1 MLSIALVLAPIA
13 LAVVPPLM
21 DQVEPKQIER
31 FALRQ
36 RLVLTPSNGDRVLTY
51 IRVTRRWR
59 SLGLVFGLLVV
70 LAGFTAESIVLRP
83 LPVFLGWFAGVLVA
97 EVRLARA
104 RPSGRGDLGLRLVP
118 PVLTLLWAAS
128 AVTAGA
134 LAVYGAVARS
144 LTPGTSVTP
153 GTSLAPG
160 TDAAALLW
168 ITATAAVVTAVP
180 VLLRGLRI
188 RPLPDEPA
196 DQVATEIAARSRSAH
211 ALAAGGAVAA
221 LWCGF
226 RSIPSDPPNT
236 LGALLLVVSLVV
248 PFVALAM
255 GTHSWRP
262 VPRTHRKHR
271 WAAPATALAAV
282 ATAVALGAV
291 LAWSVPPPRSPDA
304 VTWSAPQGREET
316 SSLPI
321 AHAALPECG
330 TRLTFRKCTA
340 WELFSVDEG
349 PDDPGSS
356 IMALQAATFAGKQ
369 GPLPHPAPFALS
381 GDGFHAVYL
390 HARTR
395 RMVHHDLRTGA
406 RHDLTGP
413 LADTELPVPVLSH
426 DGRHA
431 ALTTAG
437 PGTGT
442 TRLVSTDGGRGVEV
456 PGIAR
461 VLGVGPRG
469 FTAVTLPEGDRTEL
483 VTVDQSGAVRT
494 RAPFD
499 PAPAAGLF
507 PDGRRVLVL
516 TERGEAVTVDPA
528 TGKSLRRVKIR
539 ARLLDGGDAPELLG
553 WDAHGRFLARLD
565 LDDDGDELRLVDPTT
580 GKTSEARGIGLVES
594 HRSPVIGKVHPW

>member
-21 DQVEPKQIER
+21 DQVEPKHVER

-36 RLVLTPSNGDRVLTY
+36 GLALTPSNGDRVLTY

-118 PVLTLLWAAS
+118 PAVALLWAA
-128 AVTAGA
+128 
-134 LAVYGAVARS
+134 GAVAA
-144 LTPGTSVTP
+144 GT
-153 GTSLAPG
+153 LACYGMVRYLRFG
-160 TDAAALLW
+160 TDAAALPW
-168 ITATAAVVTAVP
+168 AAGVATVVTAVP
-180 VLLRGLRI
+180 VLLRGLRT
-188 RPLPDEPA
+188 RPLTDEPA
-196 DQVATEIAARSRSAH
+196 DRVAAEIAARSRSAH
-211 ALAAGGAVAA
+211 VLAAGGAVAA

-226 RSIPSDPPNT
+226 RSMPPDT
-236 LGALLLVVSLVV
+236 LAASILLVSLVV
-248 PFVALAM
+248 PFVALVM

-262 VPRTHRKHR
+262 VPRAHREHR
-271 WAAPATALAAV
+271 WAAPATAV
-282 ATAVALGAV
+282 ATVTAAVALGVV
-291 LAWSVPPPRSPDA
+291 LAWSVPAPRSPDA
-304 VTWSAPQGREET
+304 VTWSAPEGREET
-316 SSLPI
+316 SSRPI

-330 TRLTFRKCTA
+330 TRLTFRRCAA

-349 PDDPGSS
+349 PDDPGTSV
-356 IMALQAATFAGKQ
+356 MALQAATFAGRH
-369 GPLPHPAPFALS
+369 GPLPRPAPFALS

-395 RMVHHDLRTGA
+395 RMVHQDLRTGV

-413 LADTELPVPVLSH
+413 LADAELPVPVLSH

-431 ALTTAG
+431 ALTTSG

-442 TRLVSTDGGRGVEV
+442 TRLVSTGGGRGVEV

-461 VLGVGPRG
+461 VLGVGSRG
-469 FTAVTLPEGDRTEL
+469 FTAVTLPEGDKAEL
-483 VTVDQSGAVRT
+483 VTVGPDGAVRT
-494 RAPFD
+494 RVPFD

-507 PDGRRVLVL
+507 PDGRRLLVL
-516 TERGEAVTVDPA
+516 TENGEAATVDPA
-528 TGKSLRRVKIR
+528 TGKTVRKVKIR
-539 ARLLDGGDAPELLG
+539 VELSEFGDAPELLG
-553 WDAHGRFLARLD
+553 WDAHGRFLTRLD
-565 LDDDGDELRLVDPTT
+565 LDDADDELRLVDPAT
-580 GKTSEARGIGLVES
+580 GKASEAEGISLNES
-594 HRSPVIGKVHPW
+594 HRFPVLGKVDPW

>member
-36 RLVLTPSNGDRVLTY
+36 RLVLTPSNGDRVLAY

-70 LAGFTAESIVLRP
+70 LAGFTAESIMIRP

-118 PVLTLLWAAS
+118 AAVALLWTVS

-134 LAVYGAVARS
+134 LAVHGAVARS

-153 GTSLAPG
+153 GTG
-160 TDAAALLW
+160 AAALLW

-180 VLLRGLRI
+180 VLLRGLRT

-196 DQVATEIAARSRSAH
+196 DRVAAEISARSRSAH
-211 ALAAGGAVAA
+211 VLAAGGAVAA

-226 RSIPSDPPNT
+226 RSLPPDPSNT
-236 LGALLLVVSLVV
+236 LAAPLLLVSLVV

-255 GTHSWRP
+255 GTHAWRP
-262 VPRTHRKHR
+262 VPRAHREHR
-271 WAAPATALAAV
+271 WAAPATAVATVTAAV
-282 ATAVALGAV
+282 VLGAV
-291 LAWSVPPPRSPDA
+291 LAWSVPAPRSPDA
-304 VTWSAPQGREET
+304 VTRLAPEGREET
-316 SSLPI
+316 SSRPI

-330 TRLTFRKCTA
+330 TRLTFRKCA
-340 WELFSVDEG
+340 VWELFAVDDG
-349 PDDPGSS
+349 PDEPRTS
-356 IMALQAATFAGKQ
+356 IMAPQAATFAGRR
-369 GPLPHPAPFALS
+369 GPLPRPAPFALS

-395 RMVHHDLRTGA
+395 RMVHQDLRTGV

-431 ALTTAG
+431 ALTATG

-442 TRLVSTDGGRGVEV
+442 TRLVETDGGRGVEV

-469 FTAVTLPEGDRTEL
+469 FTAVTLPEGDKAEL
-483 VTVDQSGAVRT
+483 VTVDPDGTVRT
-494 RAPFD
+494 RVPFD

-516 TERGEAVTVDPA
+516 TENGEAATVDPA
-528 TGKSLRRVKIR
+528 TGKTVRKMKIR
-539 ARLLDGGDAPELLG
+539 VELSEFGDAPELLG
-553 WDAHGRFLARLD
+553 WDARGRFLVRLD
-565 LDDDGDELRLVDPTT
+565 LDDVDDELRLVDPAT
-580 GKTSEARGIGLVES
+580 GKTSEARGIGPVES
-594 HRSPVIGKVHPW
+594 HRSPVIGRVDPW